1 MYVAPP
7 SQRARSLLP
16 HQREGVQAGNHA
28 DNFHLRNTV
37 MENVEKLEE
46 FEKLTKPLN
55 DWLQE
60 NGHPHQQI
68 IITFDSAELV
78 EGVLAVPFEVKD

>member
-1 MYVAPP
+1 M
-7 SQRARSLLP
+7 
-16 HQREGVQAGNHA
+16 
-28 DNFHLRNTV
+28 DNK
-37 MENVEKLEE
+37 EKLEE

-55 DWLQE
+55 EWLQK

-78 EGVLAVPFEVKD
+78 EGVLAVQFEVKD

>member
-1 MYVAPP
+1 M
-7 SQRARSLLP
+7 
-16 HQREGVQAGNHA
+16 
-28 DNFHLRNTV
+28 DNK
-37 MENVEKLEE
+37 EKLEE

-55 DWLQE
+55 EWLQK

>member
-1 MYVAPP
+1 M
-7 SQRARSLLP
+7 
-16 HQREGVQAGNHA
+16 
-28 DNFHLRNTV
+28 DNK
-37 MENVEKLEE
+37 EKLEE

-55 DWLQE
+55 EWLQK

-78 EGVLAVPFEVKD
+78 EGVLAVSFEVKD

>member
-1 MYVAPP
+1 
-7 SQRARSLLP
+7 
-16 HQREGVQAGNHA
+16 
-28 DNFHLRNTV
+28 